1 VRSRIATAIA
11 WLICV
16 AGAVGLAIA
25 AGNNGGLADDSE
37 GFPFIFVGLALAVAT
52 DATVG
57 AVLMLRR
64 PGNVVG
70 LVLLV
75 AALIVAGT
83 FLAFIWAAILTEAR
97 GRHDVLAGVVS
108 VLAGL
113 GIYPSLIA
121 AGPLLALVFPDG
133 RLPGPR
139 WKWPIGV
146 VVVLLVVG
154 SAMVA
159 VRPGP
164 TGGSLADNPLV
175 IGGLPGPDVFWAMG
189 EVIAAAT
196 LPLSLLLALAA
207 VIVRVRRAGEVER
220 AQLKWF
226 VAAYVAVV
234 ALIAV
239 SFADGTTQTL
249 IDLLSP
255 WSLSLPAIAVGIA
268 ILRYRLFEIDRIVSR
283 TIGWATLTGFLV
295 AIYLSAVLFLQ
306 SQLAGITQGQT
317 LAVAASTLLAA
328 AVFQPARRRIQRM
341 VDRRFDRARYDG
353 ERTVAS
359 YTEDLRDQVDLNSI
373 SVHTI
378 AAVDAAVRPMGTSL
392 WLREPGR

>member
-1 VRSRIATAIA
+1 VRRRIAIAIA
-11 WLICV
+11 WLLCV
-16 AGAVGLAIA
+16 AGAIGLVVA
-25 AGNNGGLADDSE
+25 ATTGGGLADDSA
-37 GFPFIFVGLALAVAT
+37 GFSFIFVGLALAVAT

-70 LVLLV
+70 LVLVLAAFVV
-75 AALIVAGT
+75 AAT
-83 FLAFIWAAILTEAR
+83 FLTFISAAILVEAR
-97 GRHDVLAGVVS
+97 GKQDVLAGLVS

-113 GIYPSLIA
+113 GIYPSLIV

-139 WKWPIGV
+139 WKWPAGLIGA
-146 VVVLLVVG
+146 LLVVG

-175 IGGLPGPDVFWAMG
+175 IGGLPGSDAFWAMG
-189 EVIAAAT
+189 EVIAAAAM
-196 LPLSLLLALAA
+196 PLSLLLALAA

-226 VAAYVAVV
+226 VAAYLA
-234 ALIAV
+234 AGAITAV
-239 SFADGTTQTL
+239 SFADGTTQTP
-249 IDLLSP
+249 IDLIAP
-255 WSLSLPAIAVGIA
+255 WSFSLPPIAVGIA

-283 TIGWATLTGFLV
+283 TIGWATLTGLLLGV
-295 AIYLSAVLFLQ
+295 YLAAVLVLQ
-306 SQLAGITQGQT
+306 SQLSGITQGQT

-353 ERTVAS
+353 EHTVAAF
-359 YTEDLRDQVDLNSI
+359 TEDLRDQVDLGAI
-373 SVHTI
+373 SVRTV
-378 AAVDAAVRPMGTSL
+378 AAVDAAVRPMRTSL
-392 WLREPGR
+392 WLRGPGR